1 MAEIS
6 GLSLASEQ
14 CGAEYARSNTRFLK
28 RKCGMAQSQENER
41 WQIR

>member
-1 MAEIS
+1 MKDPRDTRVC
-6 GLSLASEQ
+6 EQ
-14 CGAEYARSNTRFLK
+14 CGAEYARSKTRFLK